1 MCTTNDKTDL
11 LKRQIET
18 WENIPVR
25 LQQLIL
31 KGVCERIRE
40 LLRQN
45 NRQEEEDTTGYEDD
59 LEALEAELK
68 EREARRKPPRRSAG
82 EPRRAMETRE
92 EPDVQTLENEP
103 DAGQAA
109 PSGEVA
115 SGARM
120 EGVIGEMP
128 RVGVEISATNLLDAP
143 DTQDAPDPQDA
154 QNEEQSGQDVDMV
167 ESVP

>member
-1 MCTTNDKTDL
+1 MSRCTTSNDKTDL

-31 KGVCERIRE
+31 KGVSERIRQ

-59 LEALEAELK
+59 LEALEVELK

-82 EPRRAMETRE
+82 EPRRAMET
-92 EPDVQTLENEP
+92 
-103 DAGQAA
+103 
-109 PSGEVA
+109 
-115 SGARM
+115 
-120 EGVIGEMP
+120 
-128 RVGVEISATNLLDAP
+128 
-143 DTQDAPDPQDA
+143 
-154 QNEEQSGQDVDMV
+154 
-167 ESVP
+167 